1 MTIKLNVEG
10 LDLYLKRTDLT
21 QLGWVQYVYHFPNGY
36 GASIVKGPGSYG
48 YKEDLWELAV
58 IIFDDEGDYELTYDT
73 PITADVEGCL
83 TDKEV
88 ENLLYKIKEL

>member
-1 MTIKLNVEG
+1 MTIKLNVGG

-21 QLGWVQYVYHFPNGY
+21 VPGGVQYVYHFPNGY
-36 GASIVKGPGSYG
+36 GGSIVKFPGSYG

-58 IIFDDEGDYELTYDT
+58 IVFDDEGDYELAYDT
-73 PITADVEGCL
+73 PITADVEGYL

-88 ENLLYKIKEL
+88 ENLLYKIKGL